1 MSRRAEPAIL
11 RAFGASSALVTAM
24 EGSVSIR
31 SILAVA
37 ATLLAGACATTAG
50 EAEKVALAVSC
61 ATERQV
67 TVTTQGTR
75 LALRPG
81 AIGQLRKVSLGPD
94 ESGVV
99 LSCRPGGGSLK
110 RCVVLF
116 EDAPGQG
123 YGKAARAWAHG
134 VIYPAD
140 EDSRTVEVRV
150 RFGPSPAGDRR
161 CS

>member
-1 MSRRAEPAIL
+1 MSTRSIFA
-11 RAFGASSALVTAM
+11 
-24 EGSVSIR
+24 VSITVLLGACAATPDR
-31 SILAVA
+31 AAVA
-37 ATLLAGACATTAG
+37 ASC
-50 EAEKVALAVSC
+50 VS
-61 ATERQV
+61 ERQV

-81 AIGQLRKVSLGPD
+81 AIARLQKVSLQPG

-123 YGKAARAWAHG
+123 YGKAARAWAQR

-150 RFGPSPAGDRR
+150 RFGPSPAADRR

>member
-1 MSRRAEPAIL
+1 MS
-11 RAFGASSALVTAM
+11 T
-24 EGSVSIR
+24 R
-31 SILAVA
+31 SILAVSM
-37 ATLLAGACATTAG
+37 TVLLGACASTPERLTA
-50 EAEKVALAVSC
+50 APSC
-61 ATERQV
+61 APERQV

-81 AIGQLRKVSLGPD
+81 STARLRKASLKSG

-99 LSCRPGGGSLK
+99 LSCRPGGGSLR

-123 YGKAARAWAHG
+123 YGKAARAWAQR

-150 RFGPSPAGDRR
+150 RFGPSPAADRL
-161 CS
+161 CG

>member
-1 MSRRAEPAIL
+1 
-11 RAFGASSALVTAM
+11 M

-37 ATLLAGACATTAG
+37 VTLVAGGCATAAQ

-61 ATERQV
+61 MTEREV

-81 AIGQLRKVSLGPD
+81 STALLRKMSLKSG

-99 LSCRPGGGSLK
+99 LSCRPDGGSLR

-123 YGKAARAWAHG
+123 YGKAARAWAQR

>member
-1 MSRRAEPAIL
+1 MS
-11 RAFGASSALVTAM
+11 T
-24 EGSVSIR
+24 R
-31 SILAVA
+31 SILAVSIA
-37 ATLLAGACATTAG
+37 ALLGACATAPDRLG
-50 EAEKVALAVSC
+50 AAPSC
-61 ATERQV
+61 ATGREV

-81 AIGQLRKVSLGPD
+81 AIGRLQKVSLGPD

-123 YGKAARAWAHG
+123 YGKAARAWAQR
-134 VIYPAD
+134 VFYPAD

>member
-1 MSRRAEPAIL
+1 
-11 RAFGASSALVTAM
+11 
-24 EGSVSIR
+24 VSTR
-31 SILAVA
+31 SILAATMA
-37 ATLLAGACATTAG
+37 AALLGACASTSDR
-50 EAEKVALAVSC
+50 VAVGPTCGA
-61 ATERQV
+61 ERQV

-81 AIGQLRKVSLGPD
+81 STARLQKASRLPG

-123 YGKAARAWAHG
+123 YGKAARAWAQQ

-140 EDSRTVEVRV
+140 EDSRSVEVRV
-150 RFGPSPAGDRR
+150 RFGPTPAGDRR

>member
-1 MSRRAEPAIL
+1 
-11 RAFGASSALVTAM
+11 M

-31 SILAVA
+31 SILAVSM
-37 ATLLAGACATTAG
+37 TVVLGACATAP
-50 EAEKVALAVSC
+50 ERVALASSC
-61 ATERQV
+61 ASERQV

-75 LALRPG
+75 LTLRPG
-81 AIGQLRKVSLGPD
+81 ATARLQKVSLKPG

-123 YGKAARAWAHG
+123 YGKAARAWAQR

-150 RFGPSPAGDRR
+150 RFGPTPEAGRR

>member
-1 MSRRAEPAIL
+1 MS
-11 RAFGASSALVTAM
+11 T
-24 EGSVSIR
+24 R
-31 SILAVA
+31 SILAVPIA
-37 ATLLAGACATTAG
+37 AALLGACASTPDR
-50 EAEKVALAVSC
+50 VAVAPAC

-81 AIGQLRKVSLGPD
+81 ATARLQKVSLKPD

-99 LSCRPGGGSLK
+99 LSCRPGGGSLT

-150 RFGPSPAGDRR
+150 RFGPSPAGERR

>member
-1 MSRRAEPAIL
+1 M
-11 RAFGASSALVTAM
+11 
-24 EGSVSIR
+24 SIR
-31 SILAVA
+31 SSLIASMTVLLTGCATAPDRVAVA
-37 ATLLAGACATTAG
+37 PACAP
-50 EAEKVALAVSC
+50 
-61 ATERQV
+61 ERQV

-81 AIGQLRKVSLGPD
+81 AITRLQKVSLQPG

-110 RCVVLF
+110 HCVVLF

-123 YGKAARAWAHG
+123 YGKAARAWAQR
-134 VIYPAD
+134 VIYPSD

-150 RFGPSPAGDRR
+150 RFGPEPTTGRR

>member
-11 RAFGASSALVTAM
+11 LAFGASSAHVTAM

-37 ATLLAGACATTAG
+37 ATLLAGACTTA
-50 EAEKVALAVSC
+50 AEKVALAVSC

-67 TVTTQGTR
+67 IVTTQGTR

>member
-1 MSRRAEPAIL
+1 MS
-11 RAFGASSALVTAM
+11 T
-24 EGSVSIR
+24 R
-31 SILAVA
+31 SILAVSL
-37 ATLLAGACATTAG
+37 TGLLAACATAP
-50 EAEKVALAVSC
+50 EKVAVAPSC
-61 ATERQV
+61 AAARQV
-67 TVTTQGTR
+67 TVTTQGTQ

-81 AIGQLRKVSLGPD
+81 STARLQKVTLKPG

-123 YGKAARAWAHG
+123 YGKAARAWAQQ
-134 VIYPAD
+134 VIYPVD

-150 RFGPSPAGDRR
+150 RFGPSPAADRR

>member
-1 MSRRAEPAIL
+1 MS
-11 RAFGASSALVTAM
+11 T
-24 EGSVSIR
+24 R
-31 SILAVA
+31 SILAVSMA
-37 ATLLAGACATTAG
+37 VLLGACATATDR
-50 EAEKVALAVSC
+50 LAAAAAC
-61 ATERQV
+61 APERQV

-81 AIGQLRKVSLGPD
+81 ANARLQRVSLKPN

-123 YGKAARAWAHG
+123 YGKAARAWAQR

-150 RFGPSPAGDRR
+150 RFGPTPAESRR

>member
-1 MSRRAEPAIL
+1 
-11 RAFGASSALVTAM
+11 
-24 EGSVSIR
+24 VSIR
-31 SILAVA
+31 SILAVSI
-37 ATLLAGACATTAG
+37 TVLLGACASTPDR
-50 EAEKVALAVSC
+50 VAVASTC
-61 ATERQV
+61 GAERQV
-67 TVTTQGTR
+67 TVTTRGTR

-81 AIGQLRKVSLGPD
+81 LTAKLQKASRVPG

-99 LSCRPGGGSLK
+99 LSCRPEGGSLK

-123 YGKAARAWAHG
+123 YGKAARAWAQQ

-140 EDSRTVEVRV
+140 GDARSVEVRV
-150 RFGPSPAGDRR
+150 RFGPTPAGDRR

>member
-1 MSRRAEPAIL
+1 LSRRAEPAIL

-37 ATLLAGACATTAG
+37 ATLVAGACATTAY
-50 EAEKVALAVSC
+50 KVALGVSC

-81 AIGQLRKVSLGPD
+81 AIGRLQTVSLGPD

-110 RCVVLF
+110 HCVVLF

-123 YGKAARAWAHG
+123 YGKAARAWAQR
-134 VIYPAD
+134 VIYPSD

-150 RFGPSPAGDRR
+150 RFGPEPTTGRR

>member
-1 MSRRAEPAIL
+1 MS
-11 RAFGASSALVTAM
+11 T
-24 EGSVSIR
+24 R
-31 SILAVA
+31 SILAVSIA
-37 ATLLAGACATTAG
+37 ALLGACATAPDRLG
-50 EAEKVALAVSC
+50 AAASC
-61 ATERQV
+61 ATGREV

-81 AIGQLRKVSLGPD
+81 AIGRLQKVSLGPD

-123 YGKAARAWAHG
+123 YGKAARAWAQR

>member
-1 MSRRAEPAIL
+1 M
-11 RAFGASSALVTAM
+11 
-24 EGSVSIR
+24 SIR
-31 SILAVA
+31 SILAATLA
-37 ATLLAGACATTAG
+37 ATLLGACASTPDR
-50 EAEKVALAVSC
+50 VAVAPTCV
-61 ATERQV
+61 TERQV
-67 TVTTQGTR
+67 TVTTRGTR

-81 AIGQLRKVSLGPD
+81 LTAKLQKASRLPG

-123 YGKAARAWAHG
+123 YGKAARAWAQR

-140 EDSRTVEVRV
+140 EDSRSVEVRV
-150 RFGPSPAGDRR
+150 RFGPAPAGDRR

>member
-1 MSRRAEPAIL
+1 MS
-11 RAFGASSALVTAM
+11 T
-24 EGSVSIR
+24 R
-31 SILAVA
+31 SILAVSL
-37 ATLLAGACATTAG
+37 TGLLAACATAP
-50 EAEKVALAVSC
+50 EKVAVAPSC
-61 ATERQV
+61 AAARQV
-67 TVTTQGTR
+67 TVTTQGTQ

-81 AIGQLRKVSLGPD
+81 STARLQKVALKPG

-123 YGKAARAWAHG
+123 YGKAARAWAQQ